1 VPRTWLR
8 SFVEK
13 FRCIW
18 QTAGMKLTNL
28 LALLPGAVL
37 LAGCKKLKPLPR
49 RRPMMIRFGGI
60 LYKFGGCG
68 VYPLKAFQ

>member
-1 VPRTWLR
+1 VRC
-8 SFVEK
+8 FVEK
-13 FRCIW
+13 FRHILQAACV
-18 QTAGMKLTNL
+18 KLTNL
-28 LALLPGAVL
+28 LALLTGAVL

-68 VYPLKAFQ
+68 VFPVKAWTAI